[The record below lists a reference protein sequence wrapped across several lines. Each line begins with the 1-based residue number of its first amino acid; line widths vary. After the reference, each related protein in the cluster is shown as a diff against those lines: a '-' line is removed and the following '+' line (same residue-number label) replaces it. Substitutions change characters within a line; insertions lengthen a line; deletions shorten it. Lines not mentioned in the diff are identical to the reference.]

1 MRHSGRDGSVNSRAR
16 RVETLKE
23 SEKLGGGHGRNC
35 ISMALMDYTHSKLTN
50 KGIKHKLRIGAFM
63 GDVSSG
69 LTA

>member
-1 MRHSGRDGSVNSRAR
+1 
-16 RVETLKE
+16 
-23 SEKLGGGHGRNC
+23 
-35 ISMALMDYTHSKLTN
+35 MALMDYTHSKLTN